1 MKFDR
6 KPEQIQTVADFYPN
20 SAEWS
25 YVLKMDAIAAKKE
38 SESQKLASNVEVWK
52 SKAKSIRKRSDG
64 RFDERSAAGR
74 FMNNEFQNLKRDA
87 TIALRE
93 AQKARHVV
101 PELANIYNKRR
112 RQAVHRLSPPFF
124 LKTLISVGFMFYF
137 RPAWAISTF
146 ILLIRYTTKIGLSQK
161 SFVKKEISK
170 LEIGL
175 GIDSKTGN
183 RQMRKQTQ

>member
-1 MKFDR
+1 MNLDR

-25 YVLKMDAIAAKKE
+25 YVLKLEAIAAKKE
-38 SESQKLASNVEVWK
+38 SDSQKLASEVQSWQF
-52 SKAKSIRKRSDG
+52 KAKSIRRRSDG
-64 RFDERSAAGR
+64 KFDERSAAGR
-74 FMNNEFQNLKRDA
+74 FMNNELKKLKRDA
-87 TIALRE
+87 TVALRE
-93 AQKARHVV
+93 AQKARHAV

-112 RQAVHRLSPPFF
+112 RQAVRRLSPPFF
-124 LKTLISVGFMFYF
+124 VKALIAVGLMFYF

-146 ILLIRYTTKIGLSQK
+146 ILLIRYTLKIGLRQK

-175 GIDSKTGN
+175 GINSKTGN
-183 RQMRKQTQ
+183 RQMRKQHQ